1 MKIRKEFIVGIV
13 AAMGITLL
21 ILGFFYLQ
29 GRELWKQSTHYY
41 AIFSRT
47 DGISNGNMVN
57 VNGYPIGV
65 VSDVSIYKHE
75 PLLFAVKFELTEE
88 DFKIPVKSKAVL
100 SSSLMGGAFIDIQM
114 AKTGEYHQNGDTLI
128 SDEAE
133 ALEATIEKR
142 LGPLELKVQELLGT
156 TDSAITIISTIFAN
170 NTGNLNQSF
179 EALNRSIN
187 NFESITKNLDS
198 LMYTMEANKY
208 KLTATMGNIES
219 ITANLKKSNEEIS
232 KIITNSSKITDSLA
246 AIDLNG
252 IVDRTQLALDQVN
265 MILDDVQNGDGTL
278 TQLMQDS
285 LLYDNMN
292 LMIEEATR
300 LVENIKEHPNRYLQ
314 FAVFGSKD
322 KGINLDSRD
331 EKILRKYVKD
341 TLRPTYNQ

>member
-13 AAMGITLL
+13 AAIGITLL

-29 GRELWKQSTHYY
+29 GRELWKKSSYYY

-47 DGISNGNMVN
+47 DGITNGNQVN
-57 VNGYPIGV
+57 VNGFPIGV
-65 VSDVSIYKHE
+65 VSDVSIYKRE
-75 PLLFAVKFELTEE
+75 PLLFAVKFELTEN
-88 DFKIPVKSKAVL
+88 DFKIPMESKAVL
-100 SSSLMGGAFIDIQM
+100 NSSLMGGAFIDVELS
-114 AKTGEYHQNGDTLI
+114 KNPVYHENGDTLM

-133 ALEATIEKR
+133 ELEATIEKR
-142 LGPLELKVQELLGT
+142 LGPLEVKVQELLGT
-156 TDSAITIISTIFAN
+156 TDSAITIIQTIFAN

-198 LMYTMEANKY
+198 LMFTLEAHKS
-208 KLTATMGNIES
+208 KIATTMGNIES
-219 ITANLKKSNEEIS
+219 ITANLKQSNEEIT
-232 KIITNSSKITDSLA
+232 KIITNTSNLTDSLSK
-246 AIDLNG
+246 IDVNG
-252 IVDRTQLALDQVN
+252 IVNRTQLALDQVN

-285 LLYDNMN
+285 LLYNNMN
-292 LMIEEATR
+292 LMVEEATR

-341 TLRPTYNQ
+341 TLRPSYGH

>member
-1 MKIRKEFIVGIV
+1 M
-13 AAMGITLL
+13 L

-29 GRELWKQSTHYY
+29 GRELWRKSTYYY
-41 AIFSRT
+41 AVFSRT
-47 DGISNGNMVN
+47 DGITNGNAVN
-57 VNGYPIGV
+57 VNGYPVGV
-65 VSDVSIYKHE
+65 VSDVSIYKKE
-75 PLLFAVKFELTEE
+75 PLLFAVKFDLTEE
-88 DFKIPVKSKAVL
+88 NFKIPKESKAIL
-100 SSSLMGGAFIDIQM
+100 NSSLMGGAFIELQLGQI
-114 AKTGEYHQNGDTLI
+114 GEYHDIGDTLI

-133 ALEATIEKR
+133 ELETTIEKR

-198 LMYTMEANKY
+198 LMITMEENKY
-208 KLTATMGNIES
+208 KITATMGNIES
-219 ITANLKKSNEEIS
+219 ITANLKKSNEEITKVIS
-232 KIITNSSKITDSLA
+232 NTAAFTDSLA
-246 AIDLNG
+246 QVDVNG
-252 IVDRTQLALDQVN
+252 IVKRTQLALDQVN

-285 LLYDNMN
+285 LLYNNMN
-292 LMIEEATR
+292 LMVEEATR

-322 KGINLDSRD
+322 KGLNLDSRD

-341 TLRPTYNQ
+341 TLRPAYNK